1 MNIRQVV
8 AADARGVATVH
19 VHSWQSAYR
28 GIVPDAY
35 LDSLSIDRRE
45 HVWRES
51 IRRGTPEIW
60 VAEIDSQVV
69 GWTAFGASRDQ
80 DARPEAG
87 ELEAIYLLPSHWATG
102 VSRALL
108 LVTRRRLIERGFST
122 ATLWVL
128 TQNVRAIRFYTA
140 GGFVPNPASEKSI
153 DVGGRTLREI
163 RYETSFGDAAAAAA
177 T

>member
-8 AADARGVATVH
+8 AADARSVATVH
-19 VHSWQSAYR
+19 VRSWQSAYR

-35 LDSLSIDRRE
+35 LDSLSLDNRE
-45 HVWRES
+45 HIWHES

-69 GWTAFGASRDQ
+69 GWTAFGTSRDQ
-80 DARPEAG
+80 DARPDTG

-102 VSRALL
+102 VGRALL

-128 TQNVRAIRFYTA
+128 TQNARAIRFYTA
-140 GGFVPNPASEKSI
+140 GGFGPNLASEKHI
-153 DVGGRTLREI
+153 DVGGRTLSEI
-163 RYETSFGDAAAAAA
+163 RYEASFGHAAVAAV

>member
-19 VHSWQSAYR
+19 VRSWQSAYR
-28 GIVPDAY
+28 GIVADAY

-45 HVWRES
+45 SVWRES

-60 VAEIDSQVV
+60 VAEIDSRVV
-69 GWTAFGASRDQ
+69 GWTAFGPSRDQ
-80 DARPEAG
+80 DARPETG

-102 VSRALL
+102 VGRALL
-108 LVTRRRLIERGFST
+108 LITRRRLIERGFST

-128 TQNVRAIRFYTA
+128 THNARAIHFYTA
-140 GGFVPNPASEKSI
+140 GGFAPDPASEKSI
-153 DVGGRTLREI
+153 DVGGRTLSEI
-163 RYETSFGDAAAAAA
+163 RYQTSFGDAAAPAV